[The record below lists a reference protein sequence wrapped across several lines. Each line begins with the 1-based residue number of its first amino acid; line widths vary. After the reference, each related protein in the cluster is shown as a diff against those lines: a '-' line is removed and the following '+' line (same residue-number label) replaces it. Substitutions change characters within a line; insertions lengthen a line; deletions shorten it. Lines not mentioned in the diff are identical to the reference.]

1 MCKDHK
7 IGTQNL
13 LTDEEL
19 TSYTCSKKGE
29 HKRVLVFHVRTKVKV
44 IKRIEGDQ
52 IVTETIGGAPIAT
65 MVAFKHGDT
74 LLFGYSKLNRALETI
89 SYDKREAVRLAI
101 GRFAKA
107 HDKGR
112 AGFSLGCLLTSDRG
126 LHVPDVVKKIAPD
139 YIARGAN
146 YFKQPFDNITYP
158 AQPGLL
164 KIPVEDVDQAE
175 GDLGRRG

>member
-1 MCKDHK
+1 MCKDNV
-7 IGTQNL
+7 IGTQHL

-29 HKRVLVFHVRTKVKV
+29 HKKVLVFHIRTKSRMR
-44 IKRIEGDQ
+44 KRIENDQ
-52 IVTETIGGAPIAT
+52 IVSETIGGAPLAT

-74 LLFGYSKLNRALETI
+74 LLFGYSKLNRAVETI

-112 AGFSLGCLLTSDRG
+112 AGFNLGRFLTSERG
-126 LHVPDVVKKIAPD
+126 LNVPDVVKKTAGPFV
-139 YIARGAN
+139 ARAAD
-146 YFKQPFDNITYP
+146 YFKQPFDNILIRHQTWP
-158 AQPGLL
+158 TKG
-164 KIPVEDVDQAE
+164 
-175 GDLGRRG
+175 